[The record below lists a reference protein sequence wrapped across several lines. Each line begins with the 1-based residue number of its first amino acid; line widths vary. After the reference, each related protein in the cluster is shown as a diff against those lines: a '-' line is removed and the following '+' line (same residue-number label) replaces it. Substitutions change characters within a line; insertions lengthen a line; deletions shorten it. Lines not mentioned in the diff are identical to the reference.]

1 MNPRPLH
8 CERSFSTPLTRCH
21 SRSSLV
27 EPLCY
32 LSAPHTTSHS
42 ISVKTRKDTRSNA
55 RISDNPR
62 LHTVVDD
69 PPQTGSALRSEPW
82 TCRLDVGEHQRPSAN
97 CERDGLGVQWPKTSS
112 SISRAS
118 ARCSPSDAAP
128 ATHRRGRMRRPRRV
142 RSAVAPWTR
151 RRRGTPRRGR
161 CDRRIVGPRPNTRSR
176 RSGRQIGELW
186 RVA

>member
-1 MNPRPLH
+1 MSARTQ
-8 CERSFSTPLTRCH
+8 RSFVVGEHRAYSGSRVLLPPVTP
-21 SRSSLV
+21 SSNQ
-27 EPLCY
+27 PY
-32 LSAPHTTSHS
+32 SPT
-42 ISVKTRKDTRSNA
+42 KTRKDTRSNA

-82 TCRLDVGEHQRPSAN
+82 TCRLDVGGHQRSSAN

-128 ATHRRGRMRRPRRV
+128 ATHRRGRMNRPRRV